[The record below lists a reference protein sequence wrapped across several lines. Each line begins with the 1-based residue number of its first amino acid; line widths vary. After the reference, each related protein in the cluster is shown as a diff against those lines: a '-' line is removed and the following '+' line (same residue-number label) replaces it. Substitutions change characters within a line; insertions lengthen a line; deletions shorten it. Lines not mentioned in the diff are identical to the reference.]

1 MGCHE
6 SRPKSELIRIVRA
19 TDGRIAVDPGGRQSG
34 RGAYV
39 CADDACWQKAVKRG
53 ILAKHLRA
61 PIGPQALS
69 DLGDQVAAALA
80 PRRDHLRAVNTED

>member
-1 MGCHE
+1 L
-6 SRPKSELIRIVRA
+6 ELIRIVRA
-19 TDGRIAVDPGGRQSG
+19 TDGGIGVDTRGRQNG

-61 PIGPQALS
+61 PIDPQALS
-69 DLGDQVAAALA
+69 DLGDQFAAALA
-80 PRRDHLRAVNTED
+80 PRRDYARAVKTED

>member
-1 MGCHE
+1 M
-6 SRPKSELIRIVRA
+6 RA
-19 TDGRIAVDPGGRQSG
+19 TDGRIGVDTRGRQNG

-39 CADDACWQKAVKRG
+39 CADDACWQKAVRRG

-69 DLGDQVAAALA
+69 DLGDQIAAALA
-80 PRRDHLRAVNTED
+80 PRRDHARARKD